1 MDPAVIIAIV
11 GGLFGAG
18 GIAAILKTRADNKK
32 TEADA
37 EITLTGGW
45 KVLYETQRA
54 ESRMEINELRERLA
68 IVEKTEHECQ
78 LRLAKLERV
87 SGLDVEKTVQ
97 NLIEKHVE
105 KLEVGKGAG
114 GTAKRGRSG
123 AASST

>member
-1 MDPAVIIAIV
+1 MDPAVLIAIV

-45 KVLYETQRA
+45 QVLYETTRK
-54 ESRMEINELRERLA
+54 ELREEINTLRERLA
-68 IVEKTEHECQ
+68 IVEKNEKECQ

-97 NLIEKHVE
+97 NLLEKE
-105 KLEVGKGAG
+105 IQRREVGVADG
-114 GTAKRGRSG
+114 GGK
-123 AASST
+123 